1 VDRPALDGALPPEM
15 AAKAEDVGV
24 RKAHM
29 PFAPMFLLAVL
40 AGAYIAMGALFTA
53 VATTGSSALPYGVAK
68 VVAGVAFSLGL
79 ILVVVAGAELFTGN
93 ALLVLAWVSE
103 KVPFRLVARNW
114 AIVYLGNFVGA
125 LATVALVFLSDEH
138 MMGHGAVGLNALE
151 IANAKC
157 ALTPVVALTR
167 GIYCNALVCLAVWLT
182 YSCRTTGDK
191 ILAIIFPITAFIAA
205 GFEHCVAN
213 MYIIPMGLLIK
224 GFAQPDFWWVSGSG
238 PDAFPAL
245 TWSNFLVANLLPVT
259 IGNIV
264 GGSLFVGA
272 IYWVIYRRDAVRP
285 GKPPTGEPTG

>member
-1 VDRPALDGALPPEM
+1 MERPALDGALPPEM

-24 RKAHM
+24 KKAHM
-29 PFAPMFLLAVL
+29 AFAPMLLLAVL

-53 VATTGSSALPYGVAK
+53 VATTGGGALPYGVTK
-68 VVAGVAFSLGL
+68 VIAGLAFSLGL

-93 ALLVLAWVSE
+93 ALLVMAWVSE
-103 KVPFRLVARNW
+103 KIPFRLVARNW
-114 AIVYLGNFVGA
+114 AIVYVGNFVGA
-125 LATVALVFLSDEH
+125 LATVALVFLSAEH
-138 MMGHGAVGLNALE
+138 TMGHGAVGLNALDV
-151 IANAKC
+151 ANAKC
-157 ALTPVVALTR
+157 SLIPVVALTR

-191 ILAIIFPITAFIAA
+191 VLAIVFPITAFIAA

-224 GFAQPDFWWVSGSG
+224 DYADAEFWLACGSG
-238 PDAFPAL
+238 PTAFPAL
-245 TWSNFLVANLLPVT
+245 TWVNFLLGNLLPVT

-285 GKPPTGEPTG
+285 AA